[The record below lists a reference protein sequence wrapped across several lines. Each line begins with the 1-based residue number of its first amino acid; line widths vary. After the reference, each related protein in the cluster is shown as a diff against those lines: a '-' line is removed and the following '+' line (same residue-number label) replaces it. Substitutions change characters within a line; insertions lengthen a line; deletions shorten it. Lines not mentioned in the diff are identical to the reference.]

1 MDLTSNNIVKLVN
14 MDIFDRKIINVLE
27 ENGRITISELSER
40 VGLSK
45 TPCQARLK
53 KMIAN
58 KTILGF
64 KALVNHEVLERSHI
78 AFTEVRLSDTRD
90 AALKAFNDA
99 VMQLPEVEQCH
110 MIAGQFDYLLKVR
123 TKSISSY
130 RIALGERI
138 SALPCVASTSTH
150 VVMEAVKE

>member
-1 MDLTSNNIVKLVN
+1 MDS
-14 MDIFDRKIINVLE
+14 FDRKIIGVLE

-53 KMIAN
+53 KMVEN

-64 KALVNHEVLERSHI
+64 KALVNHAVLDRSHI
-78 AFTEVRLSDTRD
+78 AFTEVKLNDTRE
-90 AALKAFNDA
+90 AALSAFNEA
-99 VMQLPEVEQCH
+99 VIQLPEIEQCH

-123 TKSISSY
+123 TKSIAAY

>member
-1 MDLTSNNIVKLVN
+1 MDS
-14 MDIFDRKIINVLE
+14 FDQQILE
-27 ENGRITISELSER
+27 ILEQNGRMTISELSVR
-40 VGLSK
+40 IGLSK

-64 KALVNHEVLERSHI
+64 RAVLNHEILDRSHI

-90 AALKAFNDA
+90 AALKAFNA
-99 VMQLPEVEQCH
+99 GVMKIPEIEQCH
-110 MIAGQFDYLLKVR
+110 LIAGQFDYLLKVR
-123 TKSISSY
+123 TKSITAY
-130 RIALGERI
+130 RMALGEKI
-138 SALPCVASTSTH
+138 SSLPCVASTSTH